1 MVEVTLF
8 HYRDRNT
15 FLNRANP
22 LTKIACTLVLST
34 VMIKAGFLAIL
45 LQTLFLLIVAGF
57 IQLPVRQYRHE
68 LRFFAVMG
76 SIIAV
81 SQYLSQNDVLVAVV
95 ATIRFF
101 DIVLLGALFADTTA
115 PDDLARSLGA
125 LLARIP
131 KVRGQR
137 IAATIELTLNTVPML
152 FDVSN
157 QVREARIC
165 RLEPLWRHPIHRMVS
180 YGSSISTM
188 LLERA
193 EDLAAALE
201 AREYDVDAK
210 RDTLPLRPY
219 DAVVLGVTLVLNLPL
234 LLFR

>member
-34 VMIKAGFLAIL
+34 VLIQAGLSAIL
-45 LQTLFLLIVAGF
+45 LQTLILFIVAGV

-68 LRFFAVMG
+68 LRFFVVMG

-81 SQYLSQNDVLVAVV
+81 SHFLSQRDVLTAAV

-152 FDVSN
+152 FDVSS

-165 RLEPLWRHPIHRMVS
+165 RLEPLWRHPLHRIVS
-180 YGSSISTM
+180 YGSAIASL

-201 AREYDVDAK
+201 SRAYDVDAQ

-219 DAVVLGVTLVLNLPL
+219 DAVVLGITLVLMLPL
-234 LLFR
+234 LLLS

>member
-34 VMIKAGFLAIL
+34 IMIQAGFLAIL
-45 LQTLFLLIVAGF
+45 VQTVFLLIVAAA
-57 IQLPVRQYRHE
+57 IQLPVRQYRRE
-68 LRFFAVMG
+68 LRFFVGMG

-81 SQYLSQNDVLVAVV
+81 SQYLSQKDPLVALV

-101 DIVLLGALFADTTA
+101 DIVLLGAIFADTTA
-115 PDDLARSLGA
+115 PDDLARSLGD

-137 IAATIELTLNTVPML
+137 IAATIELTLNTIPML

-157 QVREARIC
+157 QVRDARIC
-165 RLEPLWRHPIHRMVS
+165 RLEPLWRHPIHRIVS
-180 YGSSISTM
+180 YGSAVSTL
-188 LLERA
+188 LLEKA

-201 AREYDVDAK
+201 SRAYDVDAK
-210 RDTLPLRPY
+210 RDTLPLKSY
-219 DAVVLGVTLVLNLPL
+219 DAVVLGVVLVMNLPL
-234 LLFR
+234 LLFS